1 MGKDNK
7 NKPQTIKRQFLT
19 SNPFMYM
26 GEEYPSTNAWISDG
40 NGNETEGTVFADA
53 NGQYYTTDSNGNAMP
68 VMPVHTLDEVTVTAP
83 KKRRTASDY
92 FGDYLTMSNDATK
105 VLNVPHRDYNTQLTE
120 RAIRGA
126 KSHAVWEKEHPN
138 LAAWSYAAGAA
149 PFAVAAYPL
158 AAGLGDA
165 AMSTAAG
172 QTISNGLIGLANAA
186 KNNTFLPW
194 LDAAATS
201 YFGAKGLQDI
211 QNGNFT
217 PETALE
223 VIPLGRAVPP
233 IVNES
238 RHLATNINDY
248 NNINNFIERYGYTE
262 YKPKLGLIF
271 DDEKLD
277 RLTNQLVKQHNR
289 FVRGVSVAEA
299 RKYYGFPEEWT
310 DEQIAEYTLTHPH
323 IPSEINSGGNIER
336 KPVLYTSNSID
347 LAKQYTDGNGYVG
360 ILQRP
365 IIYDSNRSKML
376 ELNDFRFNRLPKEVN
391 NNFNPS
397 ITTDE
402 PYIARNSHQKS
413 KLNKYN
419 SVKGGIAYKKRG
431 KVVRT
436 YSPVSPTFLD
446 AQANAGSYM
455 FPTQSPYDRNFR
467 HFLFYGDPD
476 EEILGLEKLIKYTKP
491 EGAPSVDYKPYS
503 IGFSKKKA
511 LGGKL

>member
-1 MGKDNK
+1 MVK
-7 NKPQTIKRQFLT
+7 NLRTFDFTRPLT
-19 SNPFMYM
+19 YKGSH
-26 GEEYPSTNAWISDG
+26 YPSTQMDIEDDKG
-40 NGNETEGTVFADA
+40 NVASRNVFADA
-53 NGQYYTTDSNGNAMP
+53 NGQYYSLNNDGNAVP
-68 VMPVHTLDEVTVTAP
+68 IILNNNLDEVTVTAS
-83 KKRRTASDY
+83 KRKDNTPAEFGQYLKNYYTSPSINSSDN
-92 FGDYLTMSNDATK
+92 TR
-105 VLNVPHRDYNTQLTE
+105 VLNTSHREYNPHLKDAAL
-120 RAIRGA
+120 RGA
-126 KSHAVWEKEHPN
+126 ESNALWEKEHPN
-138 LAAWSYAAGAA
+138 ATAWRDVALIA
-149 PFAVAAYPL
+149 PFAVAVAPAL
-158 AAGLGDA
+158 AGAGDAWAGTTLGQGVANGLG
-165 AMSTAAG
+165 
-172 QTISNGLIGLANAA
+172 ILANTA
-186 KNNTFLPW
+186 KNSTFLPW

-201 YFGAKGLQDI
+201 YFGAQGLQDI
-211 QNGNFT
+211 ANGKFT

-223 VIPLGRAVPP
+223 VMPLGRAVPP

-336 KPVLYTSNSID
+336 NPVLYTSNSID
-347 LAKQYTDGNGYVG
+347 LAKQYTDGNGYIG

-391 NNFNPS
+391 NDFNPS

-402 PYIARNSHQKS
+402 P
-413 KLNKYN
+413 
-419 SVKGGIAYKKRG
+419 
-431 KVVRT
+431 
-436 YSPVSPTFLD
+436 
-446 AQANAGSYM
+446 
-455 FPTQSPYDRNFR
+455 
-467 HFLFYGDPD
+467 
-476 EEILGLEKLIKYTKP
+476 
-491 EGAPSVDYKPYS
+491 
-503 IGFSKKKA
+503 
-511 LGGKL
+511 